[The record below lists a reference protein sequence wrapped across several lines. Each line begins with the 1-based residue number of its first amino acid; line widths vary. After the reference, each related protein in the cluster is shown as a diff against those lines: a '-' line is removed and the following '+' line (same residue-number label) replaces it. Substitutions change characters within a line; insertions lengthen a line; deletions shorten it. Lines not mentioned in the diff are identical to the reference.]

1 MVAEAESPLGRVPS
15 DWRVARLADLTTKIG
30 SGATPRGGESAYLP
44 TRAKYALI
52 RSQNVVD
59 RHFESTGLAFVTD
72 EDARRL
78 NNVEVRPRD
87 ILLNIT
93 GDGITFS
100 RACMVDEAVLPARV
114 NQHVSI
120 LRVKEEILDPGYL
133 LSYLVHP
140 KIKTYMESFNAGG
153 SRRALTKGHIES
165 FVVPLPPLHEQRAI
179 AHILG
184 TLDDKIELNRRM
196 NETLEAMTRAIFKS
210 WFVDFDPV
218 RAKMEG
224 RQPVGMDAETAVLF
238 PDSFEDSPLGRIPK
252 GWITGQV
259 RELAD
264 LSREALNPGDYP
276 NEAFDHYSI
285 PAFDETHQPKVEL
298 GEQIK
303 SNKFVVLADSV
314 LLSKLN
320 PRIPRIWLPVVSHS
334 RRSVCSTEF
343 LVALPKAECT
353 REYLY
358 SLFSSDS
365 FLEAFSAMVTGTS
378 GSHQRVKPEYLIQM
392 EVVIPSRP
400 ALTHF
405 SEIVRPLHKQ
415 AAMNLDQSRTLATI
429 RDVLLSKLLSGE
441 VRVDDLEWVGP

>member
-1 MVAEAESPLGRVPS
+1 M
-15 DWRVARLADLTTKIG
+15 ADKWGETTV
-30 SGATPRGGESAYLP
+30 GELCDQGH
-44 TRAKYALI
+44 ALI
-52 RSQNVVD
+52 QTGPFGSQLHSRDYEPVGVPVVPTEAIGHRRLVTEGLPRVSPVTAQRLT
-59 RHFESTGLAFVTD
+59 RHKLQAGDILFARRGAQATGLSAI
-72 EDARRL
+72 
-78 NNVEVRPRD
+78 VEPEQAGWLCGTGA
-87 ILLNIT
+87 ILL
-93 GDGITFS
+93 
-100 RACMVDEAVLPARV
+100 R
-114 NQHVSI
+114 I
-120 LRVKEEILDPGYL
+120 LTLDLDP
-133 LSYLVHP
+133 V
-140 KIKTYMESFNAGG
+140 FF
-153 SRRALTKGHIES
+153 S
-165 FVVPLPPLHEQRAI
+165 FVLSSESSITWLKTHAVGAVMPNLNETVLRGLPLLLPPLKKQHAI

-196 NETLEAMTRAIFKS
+196 NETLEAMARAIFKS
-210 WFVDFDPV
+210 WFVDLDPV

-224 RQPVGMDAETAVLF
+224 RQPAGMDAETAALF
-238 PDSFEDSPLGRIPK
+238 PDSFEDSPLGKIPK
-252 GWITGQV
+252 GWIIGQV
-259 RELAD
+259 HELAD

-343 LVALPKAECT
+343 LVALPKVECT

-415 AAMNLDQSRTLATI
+415 VATNLDQSRTLAAI
-429 RDVLLSKLLSGE
+429 RDALLPKLLSGE